1 MVRCKASFAAK
12 TDGPCVQLINNIE
25 NVLTNARSFGLQ
37 LRLVD
42 LLVGL
47 GSR

>member
-1 MVRCKASFAAK
+1 MIDIVES
-12 TDGPCVQLINNIE
+12 
-25 NVLTNARSFGLQ
+25 VLANAHSFGVQ